1 MSSRRLHADE
11 HSEAVMRIFVLLIV
25 VAMVCLFVSAP
36 FVLADSGARQETQ
49 VTVTDQPIDVP

>member
-1 MSSRRLHADE
+1 MNSRRLHGNE
-11 HSEAVMRIFVLLIV
+11 RSEAVVRIFVLLIV

-49 VTVTDQPIDVP
+49 VTVTDQPIDMP